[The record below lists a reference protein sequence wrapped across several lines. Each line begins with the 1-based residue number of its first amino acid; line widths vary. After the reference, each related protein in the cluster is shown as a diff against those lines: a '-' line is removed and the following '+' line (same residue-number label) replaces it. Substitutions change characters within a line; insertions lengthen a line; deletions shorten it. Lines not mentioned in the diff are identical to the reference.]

1 MQEQG
6 FVQTSSSM
14 NAMRFVMGR
23 SAPNRTEGLAV
34 IIIIGVSSVA
44 VTSNELAADT
54 TVGAIK

>member
-1 MQEQG
+1 
-6 FVQTSSSM
+6 M